1 MICEILCAIALTQ
14 GMTKAT
20 TTTNGGSFPVRLKD
34 TCPVWGECH
43 GEWQLATNKSAACRF
58 VKDLKKR
65 HIQEIQDEGHL
76 KVAFDAQREHERER
90 GGLRGRCRGQAVACQ
105 WELMSRISAN
115 CCGCQ
120 RQAKWATLK
129 ALDTFV
135 YH

>member
-1 MICEILCAIALTQ
+1 MDVRFAKSFAPLPLPQ
-14 GMTKAT
+14 GMTRST
-20 TTTNGGSFPVRLKD
+20 TTTTVTVVHFRCVLK
-34 TCPVWGECH
+34 TRVLSGASGTASGNC
-43 GEWQLATNKSAACRF
+43 QLATNKSAACRF

-65 HIQEIQDEGHL
+65 HTQESQDEGHL
-76 KVAFDAQREHERER
+76 KVAFDAQRGDERE
-90 GGLRGRCRGQAVACQ
+90 ACQ

>member
-1 MICEILCAIALTQ
+1 MHNLYGCAICEILCATAFTPRDDK
-14 GMTKAT
+14 GY
-20 TTTNGGSFPVRLKD
+20 NNNNSNSGSFPVRLKD
-34 TCPVWGECH
+34 TCPVWGEWH
-43 GEWQLATNKSAACRF
+43 GEWQLTTNKSAVCRF

-65 HIQEIQDEGHL
+65 HTQESQDEGHL
-76 KVAFDAQREHERER
+76 KVAFDAQRGDERE
-90 GGLRGRCRGQAVACQ
+90 ACQ